1 MATTIPVSGSHVEL
15 CIPMELP
22 AQMTTLRIDPLNV
35 SCVLEHLKVVVE
47 TADGAQTDVQDYAS
61 NAVCFSEE
69 KFAFCSEDPQ
79 LLISN
84 IWEGNVTALHISFDI
99 LKAGLLEN
107 PMRECI
113 EEQQKEKKRLQDEL
127 NLIKSSRIYQNLL
140 EKKIDK
146 LMGELS

>member
-1 MATTIPVSGSHVEL
+1 V
-15 CIPMELP
+15 
-22 AQMTTLRIDPLNV
+22 
-35 SCVLEHLKVVVE
+35 
-47 TADGAQTDVQDYAS
+47 QTEVQDYAH
-61 NAVCFSEE
+61 NAVRFSEE
-69 KFAFCSEDPQ
+69 KFAFSSEDPQ

-84 IWEGNVTALHISFDI
+84 IWEGNLAVLHISFDI

-113 EEQQKEKKRLQDEL
+113 AHMQETLEQKEKELIDMQRKMKRLQDEL
-127 NLIKSSRIYQNLL
+127 NLIKDSRIYQNLL